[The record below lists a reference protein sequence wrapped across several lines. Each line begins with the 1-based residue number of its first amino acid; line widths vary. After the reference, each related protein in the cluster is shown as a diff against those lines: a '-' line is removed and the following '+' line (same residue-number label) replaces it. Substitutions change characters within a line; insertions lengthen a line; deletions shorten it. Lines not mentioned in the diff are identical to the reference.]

1 MHRCFIALDL
11 DEDVKL
17 ALKASVEPIRRAS
30 RAEKPRFVDTSGY
43 HVTLKFLGDVH
54 AERLDAVRGML
65 ARTLEASV
73 VLHTHWAGFGGLP
86 RRAKAHVLIGVLR
99 DDLGELAQLQQGVEQ
114 GAVELDFLPEAREFK
129 AHATLAR
136 FRTSVDLR
144 TFLSLGHPPP
154 GPVSLSAVTLYES
167 VLTPGGARYTA
178 LERFQLRPAE
188 PTEVRDEPALPES

>member
-1 MHRCFIALDL
+1 VHRCFIALDL

-54 AERLDAVRGML
+54 AERLDKVRSML
-65 ARTLEASV
+65 TQTLASTLA
-73 VLHTHWAGFGGLP
+73 LHTHWAGFGGLP

-99 DDLGELAQLQQGVEQ
+99 DDRAELLLVQQACEERM
-114 GAVELDFLPEAREFK
+114 VELGFPPETREFK
-129 AHATLAR
+129 PHATLAR

-144 TFLSLGHPPP
+144 SYLSLGQPPP

-167 VLTPGGARYTA
+167 VLTPGGAQYHV
-178 LERFQLRPAE
+178 LERLQLRPGRLPEVSDDPAE
-188 PTEVRDEPALPES
+188 PSG

>member
-1 MHRCFIALDL
+1 VHRCFIALDL

-54 AERLDAVRGML
+54 AERLDTVRSML
-65 ARTLEASV
+65 AQWLEPCA

-86 RRAKAHVLIGVLR
+86 RRAKAHVLVGVLR

-114 GAVELDFLPEAREFK
+114 GAVQLDFPPETREFK
-129 AHATLAR
+129 PHATLAR
-136 FRTSVDLR
+136 FRTAVDLR
-144 TFLSLGHPPP
+144 TYLSLGHPPP

-167 VLTPGGARYTA
+167 VLTPGGARYSV

-188 PTEVRDEPALPES
+188 PAEVRDEPSPAAD